1 MNKKELNEYIA
12 NEIALADANVS
23 LFVKDMDT
31 GETLYAYHENEAV
44 SSASTIKVPIML
56 AALEQVRRGALTL
69 EQRIP
74 VNECEILDDTEVFEY
89 GTCDCPLNELIYW
102 MIVKS
107 DNTSTNVLI
116 ETLGFA
122 AINDMIHALGMK
134 STVLGRK
141 MLDFE
146 ALKAGRN
153 NLISAYDMALC
164 YEALHRGTVL
174 TPELCAFAL
183 GILKRQRSMN
193 MFLRYIADDIEV
205 AHKTGALDPDLGHDR
220 VAHDAG
226 IFYLDNVR
234 YYLGIFLTG
243 APDDKKYSRRLI
255 GRLSKAVYE
264 YSRGD

>member
-1 MNKKELNEYIA
+1 MNKKELNEYIV

-23 LFVKDMDT
+23 LFVRDMDT
-31 GETLYAYHENEAV
+31 GEVLYAHRENEAV

-74 VNECEILDDTEVFEY
+74 VNGREILDDTEVFEH
-89 GTCDCPLNELIYW
+89 GPCDCPLKELIYW

-116 ETLGFA
+116 ETLGFD
-122 AINDMIHALGMK
+122 AINDMIQSLGMR

-153 NLISAYDMALC
+153 NLTSAYDMAQC
-164 YEALHRGTVL
+164 YEALHRETIL

-183 GILKRQRSMN
+183 GILKRQRSMS

-205 AHKTGALDPDLGHDR
+205 AHKTGGLDPDLGHDR

-226 IFYLDNVR
+226 IFYLPDVR
-234 YYLGIFLTG
+234 YYLGIFLTS
-243 APDDKKYSRRLI
+243 APDDEKYSRRLI
-255 GRLSKAVYE
+255 GRLSRAVYE
-264 YSRGD
+264 YYKG

>member
-1 MNKKELNEYIA
+1 MNKKELNAYIA
-12 NEIALADANVS
+12 REIAAADADVS
-23 LFVKDMDT
+23 LLAKDMDT
-31 GETLYAYHENEAV
+31 GETLYAYRENEAV

-56 AALEQVRRGALTL
+56 AVLEQVRRGALTL
-69 EQRIP
+69 EQLIP
-74 VNECEILDDTEVFEY
+74 VNEYEILDDTEVFEY
-89 GTCDCPLNELIYW
+89 GPCDCPLKELIYW
-102 MIVKS
+102 MIVES

-116 ETLGFA
+116 ETLGFD
-122 AINDMIHALGMK
+122 AINDMIHLLGMR

-153 NLISAYDMALC
+153 NLTTAYDMALC
-164 YEALHRGTVL
+164 YEALHSETIL
-174 TPELCAFAL
+174 APELCAFAL
-183 GILKRQRSMN
+183 GILKRQRSTN

-205 AHKTGALDPDLGHDR
+205 AHKTGGLDPDLGHDR

-226 IFYLDNVR
+226 IFYLPNLR

-243 APDDKKYSRRLI
+243 APDDETYARRLI

-264 YSRGD
+264 YYRG